1 MDFDC
6 TVWALII
13 IAIHCLV
20 GALAGLAWFLHWL
33 HFAWFWAGCLLSFG
47 LVALWPQDCVGYALL
62 VLILAAISWVLDGA
76 AVALVA
82 SWL

>member
-1 MDFDC
+1 M
-6 TVWALII
+6 LLI

-20 GALAGLAWFLHWL
+20 VALAGLAWFLHWL

-62 VLILAAISWVLDGA
+62 VLILTAISWVLDGA

>member
-1 MDFDC
+1 M
-6 TVWALII
+6 LLI

-20 GALAGLAWFLHWL
+20 VALAGLAWFLHWL